1 MRITEHS
8 IEDFAIKL
16 LEHLGYEY
24 IYAPNIAPEFPS
36 DGGVAAAGGRGGIFP
51 SSGGVPAAGGRGG
64 IFPSSGGVPAAGGR
78 GGIFPSSGGV
88 PAAGGRGGQDQ
99 RTSYEEIL
107 LTHRLAEA
115 VRRINPTVP
124 PAAQEEAIKEIQRI
138 HSPELLTNNESF
150 HRLLTEGIKVSYQK
164 DGQQRGD
171 LVWLIDFNTPE
182 NNDFIVANQFTVVED
197 GVNKRPDVI
206 LFVNGIPLVVIE
218 LKNAADENATI
229 KSAFRQIETYKA
241 VIPSLF
247 TYNAF
252 TIISDGLEARA
263 GTLSS
268 GMSRFMAWKSADGK
282 EEASHL
288 VSQMETLINGMLN
301 KETLLDLVRHFIV
314 FEKSKKEDS
323 KTGVTTISTVK
334 KLAAYHQYY
343 AVNRA
348 VESAMRATGYSP
360 SLKGWHQPAA
370 DDGVVNS
377 PSLKGWHQPAADDG
391 VVNSPSLKGWH
402 QPAADDGV
410 VNSPSL
416 KGWHQPAADD
426 GVVNSPSLK
435 GWHQP
440 AADDGVV
447 NSPSLKGWHQ
457 PAADDGVV
465 NSPSLKG
472 WHQPAADDGVVNSPS
487 LKGWHQPAADDGVV
501 NSPSLKGWHRPE
513 GDDGV
518 VKRTSKNYFSL
529 PYNPKLKDRAREL
542 RKAGNLPEVLFW
554 NEVKN
559 KQFKGY
565 DFDRQKIIGN
575 YIVDFYCSNC
585 QVVIEID
592 GSSHDD
598 KVEYDAERDAFLESL
613 GLTVI
618 HIPVNDIMKQISSV
632 MNMLHEH
639 PALAGTK
646 ESPHP
651 PAVGTPP
658 EEGDFVQESPESY
671 GVAGVKSQPKGDR
684 KGGVVWHTQGS
695 GKSLSMVFFTGKI
708 VLALNNPT
716 VVVITDRN
724 DLDDQLFDTFAS
736 STQLLR
742 QEPKQIEN
750 RNDLKEKLKVA
761 SGGVI
766 FTTIQKFSPEEGN
779 VYETLSERENIVVIA
794 DEAHRTQYG
803 FKAKTVDEKDEQGNV
818 IGKKTVYGFAK
829 YMRDALPNATYIGFT
844 GTPIESTDVNTPAVF
859 GNYIDVYDIAQAVE
873 DGATVRIYY
882 ESRLAKVN
890 LSEEGKKLVE
900 ELDDEL
906 DGEELTETQKAK
918 AKWTQL
924 EALIGSEN
932 RIKNVANDI
941 IQHFGQRQEVF
952 EGKGM
957 IVAMSRRIAADLY
970 GEIIKLK
977 PEWHSADLD
986 KGVIKVVMTAA
997 SSDGEK
1003 IAKHH
1008 TTKQQ
1013 RRMLADRMKDPDD
1026 ELKLVIVRDM
1036 WLTGFDAP
1044 SMHTLYI
1051 DKPMKGHN
1059 LMQAIARVN
1068 RVYKDKPGGL
1078 VVDYLG
1084 IASDLK
1090 KALSFYSDAGGKGDP
1105 TIAQAQAVELMLEK
1119 LEVVSQ
1125 MYSEFPSVGGVS
1137 ATGGRGGFP
1146 YEDYFQAET
1155 GQKLSMILA
1164 AEEHILGLEDG
1175 KKRYINEVTA
1185 LSKAFAIAV
1194 PHEQAM
1200 DVKDEVS
1207 FFQAVKARLA
1217 KFDGT
1222 GSGRT
1227 DEEIETTIRQ
1237 VIDQALVSE
1246 QVIDVFD
1253 AAGIKKPDISI
1264 LSEDFLMELKGMEH
1278 KNVALE
1284 VLKKLLN
1291 DEIIARSKKNLV
1303 KSKSLKEM
1311 LENSIKK
1318 YHNKILTAAEVMDE
1332 LIKLSKEIVNMD
1344 SEAKKLGL
1352 SDFEYAFYT
1361 AVANNDSAKQLMQQ
1375 DKLRE
1380 LAVILTERVK
1390 QNASIDWTI
1399 KESVRAKLKVII
1411 KRTLRQYGYPPDMQ
1425 KLATETVL
1433 KQAEMIAN
1441 ELSN

>member
-1 MRITEHS
+1 M
-8 IEDFAIKL
+8 L
-16 LEHLGYEY
+16 QQLGYDY
-24 IYAPNIAPEFPS
+24 LYAPDIAPDSENPERESFEQ
-36 DGGVAAAGGRGGIFP
+36 V
-51 SSGGVPAAGGRGG
+51 
-64 IFPSSGGVPAAGGR
+64 
-78 GGIFPSSGGV
+78 
-88 PAAGGRGGQDQ
+88 
-99 RTSYEEIL
+99 L
-107 LTHRLAEA
+107 LLSRLEDS
-115 VRRINPTVP
+115 VRRINPQVP
-124 PAAQEEAIKEIQRI
+124 PAAQREAIKEIQRI
-138 HSPELLTNNESF
+138 NSPELLANNQSF

-171 LVWLIDFNTPE
+171 LVWLIDFNTPQ
-182 NNDFIVANQFTVVED
+182 NNEFVVANQFTVVEN

-218 LKNAADENATI
+218 LKNAVNENATI

-241 VIPSLF
+241 VIPGLF

-252 TIISDGLEARA
+252 NIISDGLEARA

-268 GMSRFMAWKSADGK
+268 GMSRFMAWRSSDGM
-282 EEASHL
+282 EVASHL
-288 VSQMETLINGMLN
+288 VNQIEILINGMLN
-301 KETLLDLVRHFIV
+301 KATLLDLIRHFIV
-314 FEKSKKEDS
+314 FEKSKKEDA
-323 KTGVTTISTVK
+323 KTGITTISTVK

-343 AVNRA
+343 AVNKA
-348 VESAMRATGYSP
+348 VESTLRATGHTNAP
-360 SLKGWHQPAA
+360 PLE
-370 DDGVVNS
+370 
-377 PSLKGWHQPAADDG
+377 
-391 VVNSPSLKGWH
+391 
-402 QPAADDGV
+402 
-410 VNSPSL
+410 
-416 KGWHQPAADD
+416 
-426 GVVNSPSLK
+426 
-435 GWHQP
+435 
-440 AADDGVV
+440 
-447 NSPSLKGWHQ
+447 
-457 PAADDGVV
+457 
-465 NSPSLKG
+465 
-472 WHQPAADDGVVNSPS
+472 
-487 LKGWHQPAADDGVV
+487 
-501 NSPSLKGWHRPE
+501 GWHRPK

-518 VKRTSKNYFSL
+518 ANPPPADKLQQVEQNERVVKRASKNYFSL
-529 PYNPKLKDRAREL
+529 PYNPELKERAKAM
-542 RKAGNLPEVLFW
+542 RKAGNLPEILFW
-554 NEVKN
+554 KQVKN
-559 KQFKGY
+559 GRFKGL

-575 YIVDFYCSNC
+575 YIVDFYCPNHN
-585 QVVIEID
+585 VVIEID
-592 GSSHDD
+592 GKSHID
-598 KVEYDAERDAFLESL
+598 KEEYDTRRDAYLESL

-618 HIPVNDIMKQISSV
+618 HISV
-632 MNMLHEH
+632 AEVKKRIDAVMEMLSEH
-639 PALAGTK
+639 PAFSEDKPPRLPSSS
-646 ESPHP
+646 ES
-651 PAVGTPP
+651 TPP
-658 EEGDFVQESPESY
+658 EEGRLAMEDPVLYGLPAVQN
-671 GVAGVKSQPKGDR
+671 QPKGDR

-708 VLALNNPT
+708 VLALDNPT
-716 VVVITDRN
+716 VVIITDRN

-803 FKAKTVDEKDEQGNV
+803 FRAKTIDEKDEQGNV
-818 IGKKTVYGFAK
+818 IGKKIVYGFAK

-873 DGATVRIYY
+873 DGATVRIFY

-890 LSEEGKKLVE
+890 LSEEGRKLVE
-900 ELDDEL
+900 DLDDEL
-906 DGEELTETQKAK
+906 DGEKLTETQKAK

-932 RIKNVANDI
+932 RIRNVAVDI
-941 IQHFGQRQEVF
+941 VHHFEQRQEVF

-970 GEIIKLK
+970 KEIIKLR
-977 PEWHSADLD
+977 PEWHSDDLD
-986 KGVIKVVMTAA
+986 KGVIKVVMTSS
-997 SSDGEK
+997 SSDGPE
-1003 IAKHH
+1003 INKHH

-1013 RRMLADRMKDPDD
+1013 RRTLADRMKDPKD

-1105 TIAQAQAVELMLEK
+1105 TIAQEQAVELMLEK

-1125 MYSEFPSVGGVS
+1125 MFN
-1137 ATGGRGGFP
+1137 GFP
-1146 YEDYFQAET
+1146 YEDFFQADT
-1155 GQKLSMILA
+1155 GQKLSLILA

-1217 KFDGT
+1217 KFDST

-1264 LSEDFLMELKGMEH
+1264 LSEEFLMELKGMEH

-1291 DEIIARSKKNLV
+1291 DEIKSRSKKNLV

-1344 SEAKKLGL
+1344 SEAKKMGL
-1352 SDFEYAFYT
+1352 TDFEYAFYS
-1361 AVANNDSAKQLMQQ
+1361 AVANNDSAKELMQQ

-1433 KQAEMIAN
+1433 KQAEMIAK
-1441 ELSN
+1441 ELTAA